1 MSDAPRPPA
10 EIVQDLEDRLVAL
23 ADSGKRLLTVPEHA
37 VPYVRA
43 AHEELGSN
51 VPFHRRDHVACG
63 GVCKVLARFWAYESA
78 DGRRIAL
85 RGER

>member
-1 MSDAPRPPA
+1 MTTA
-10 EIVQDLEDRLVAL
+10 ESVQDLEDRLVAL
-23 ADSGKRLLTVPEHA
+23 HDRGGRLLTVPDDA

-51 VPFHRRDHVACG
+51 VPIPRREHVACG
-63 GVCKVLARFWAYESA
+63 GVCRILARFWAYESA

>member
-1 MSDAPRPPA
+1 VSERTTA
-10 EIVQDLEDRLVAL
+10 IVQDLEDRLAAL
-23 ADSGKRLLTVPEHA
+23 SDGDKRLLLVPEEA
-37 VPYVRA
+37 VPFVRA

-51 VPFHRRDHVACG
+51 VPIHRRNHVACG
-63 GVCKVLARFWAYESA
+63 GACRVLARFWAYESA